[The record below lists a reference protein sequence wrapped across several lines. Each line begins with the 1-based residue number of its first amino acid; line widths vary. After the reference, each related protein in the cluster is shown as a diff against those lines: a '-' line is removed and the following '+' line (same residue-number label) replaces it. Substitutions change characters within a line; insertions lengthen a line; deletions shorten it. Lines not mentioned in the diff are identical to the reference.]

1 MGVSPTPDEL
11 TPSNTMAVIAVSVKV
26 SPDTSCIVRTMRA
39 ASAAQMRSYSPTAA
53 AKVSDSGT
61 NSRRGTR
68 TGPPGETTGGFEL
81 HAPTNKRAASRE
93 LRARSPAR
101 RSAEAMVG
109 RSSQFAAF
117 TQSSCDREL
126 PHHPVLE
133 VRLAVLLVGHEADG
147 D

>member
-53 AKVSDSGT
+53 AQVSDSGT

-68 TGPPGETTGGFEL
+68 RGAPAEVSGGFEL
-81 HAPTNKRAASRE
+81 QAPRSKRAANCE
-93 LRARSPAR
+93 LRTRSPAR
-101 RSAEAMVG
+101 RNAQAKLV
-109 RSSQFAAF
+109 RSSQ
-117 TQSSCDREL
+117 
-126 PHHPVLE
+126 
-133 VRLAVLLVGHEADG
+133 LAVLTQLLK
-147 D
+147 